1 MNSIHPRFINLVVTL
16 FVITLVAS
24 LSLGFVH
31 KWTQEP
37 IAKAQL
43 EKQLKAIESVLK
55 GYDNNPVLEKYKVVV
70 PDGYDSLEFF
80 PAKKNGVLIGIAVK
94 TKSSRGYN
102 GDIRLMVGFNMQ
114 GQIQNISV
122 LDHRETPGLGSK
134 ISSSSFIKQFL
145 GKNPDEM
152 RLRVKKD
159 GGDVDAI
166 SGATITTRAY
176 AEAVQLAYNTFKS
189 SIHGSTH

>member
-1 MNSIHPRFINLVVTL
+1 MSKLQSTFVSLVVTL
-16 FVITLVAS
+16 FVITLIAS
-24 LSLGFVH
+24 LSLGFVN

-55 GYDNNPVLEKYKVVV
+55 GYDNNPVLEKYEVAV
-70 PDGYDSLEFF
+70 PGGYDSLEFY
-80 PAKKNGVLIGIAVK
+80 PGKKAGVLIGMAVK

-102 GDIRLMVGFNMQ
+102 GDIWLMVGFTVQ
-114 GQIQNISV
+114 GKILNISV
-122 LDHRETPGLGSK
+122 IDHKETPGLGSK

-145 GKNPDEM
+145 GKSPETM
-152 RLRVKKD
+152 KMRVKKD
-159 GGDVDAI
+159 GGDIDAI

-176 AEAVQLAYNTFKS
+176 AEAVQLAYDTFKS
-189 SIHGSTH
+189 VQQ